1 MKKIFVTSLCL
12 IHFTCYKT
20 DVIQHGTANLDP
32 RQWASGGQINSLS
45 QQYNVFCGG
54 VKTCKFLYK
63 YDDSMW
69 ADTDNYYSEF
79 SDIKFKNAATYF
91 ISFFKIDNDVSYC
104 KGWQKGE
111 NIYNG
116 IKWDITIKKDEWDVF
131 WFDFDYY
138 GTGQEIEYTIT
149 YKYEVIDGLLHFSNS
164 EDQSFIFHPSK
175 KNYSKEL
182 IDTKQIIE
190 QEGCLF
196 L

>member
-1 MKKIFVTSLCL
+1 
-12 IHFTCYKT
+12 
-20 DVIQHGTANLDP
+20 
-32 RQWASGGQINSLS
+32 
-45 QQYNVFCGG
+45 
-54 VKTCKFLYK
+54 
-63 YDDSMW
+63 MW

-104 KGWQKGE
+104 KRWQKGE

-182 IDTKQIIE
+182 IDTNQIIE